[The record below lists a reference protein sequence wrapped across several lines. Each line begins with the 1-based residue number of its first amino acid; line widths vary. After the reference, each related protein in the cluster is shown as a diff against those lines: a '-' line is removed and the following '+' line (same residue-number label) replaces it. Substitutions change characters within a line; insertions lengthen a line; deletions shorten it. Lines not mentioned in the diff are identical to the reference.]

1 MNKKYLNIN
10 IFKLESSLKEDSI
23 IIVNTHILAKKYSF
37 LLTCSSTLLKIA
49 ILLALHFLYR
59 YFFV

>member
-1 MNKKYLNIN
+1 MDNK
-10 IFKLESSLKEDSI
+10 IFKLEPSFKEDSI
-23 IIVNTHILAKKYSF
+23 IIVTTHILTKRYSF
-37 LLTCSSTLLKIA
+37 LLIYSSTLLKIA